1 MLCARFVRN
10 LKCAYARSTLF
21 RYAFAAA
28 VGKRHFSERMSGSA
42 KTAIIEHH
50 RSVQWAEK
58 DYANLY
64 TLVSANQATIQRE
77 LVEEFSDTN
86 PLFMDYCQILK
97 YHGQLDPLQALRR
110 SM

>member
-1 MLCARFVRN
+1 
-10 LKCAYARSTLF
+10 
-21 RYAFAAA
+21 
-28 VGKRHFSERMSGSA
+28 
-42 KTAIIEHH
+42 
-50 RSVQWAEK
+50 VQWAEK